1 MFPYL
6 PDLAPGRKPR
16 PVLIVKIFDDE
27 APEYGVFVAYGTSQ
41 KVDKILSGEFAIKQ
55 LTDQAGY
62 QLAGLSFDTKFSF
75 NQTFTLPY
83 NDTWFKPP
91 PVAKLVDEQLESTPK
106 VFQEVRS
113 RQHNKFLESIKRA
126 GQVKTPKS
134 SVVPAPL
141 QTRFRPTSP

>member
-1 MFPYL
+1 MWCMFPYL

-16 PVLIVKIFDDE
+16 PVLIVKIFDNE
-27 APEYGVFVAYGTSQ
+27 APEYGVLAAYGTSQ

-55 LTDQAGY
+55 LADQAEY

-91 PVAKLVDEQLESTPK
+91 PVAKFGNTPK
-106 VFQEVRS
+106 LGLL
-113 RQHNKFLESIKRA
+113 H
-126 GQVKTPKS
+126 
-134 SVVPAPL
+134 PAL
-141 QTRFRPTSP
+141 TARVAAAWKASNQ

>member
-6 PDLAPGRKPR
+6 PNLAPGSKPR
-16 PVLIVKIFDDE
+16 PVLIVKIFDNE
-27 APEYGVFVAYGTSQ
+27 APEYGVSVAYGTSQ

-55 LTDQAGY
+55 PADQAAY

-91 PVAKLVDEQLESTPK
+91 PVATFGNTPK
-106 VFQEVRS
+106 LGLL
-113 RQHNKFLESIKRA
+113 H
-126 GQVKTPKS
+126 
-134 SVVPAPL
+134 PAL
-141 QTRFRPTSP
+141 TTRVSAAWGASKQ